1 MQKRDK
7 QKKEENK
14 GQEVRKGVS
23 SFTLSFLF
31 LAYKDE
37 NRMGDIPPHSLPEVK
52 WSRKCVKPTLA
63 NV

>member
-37 NRMGDIPPHSLPEVK
+37 NRMGDIPPAPFKKIFLKLNDLE
-52 WSRKCVKPTLA
+52 